1 MGIAEL
7 FVSFSVLLR
16 RLVFLAPVG
25 RSDFVPA
32 PVVNVV
38 LVPTPVAKLDV
49 GSFEFGWVPVCVAA
63 LVLLHFVELVPI
75 AGYR

>member
-25 RSDFVPA
+25 RSDFVPVVVVEAALDLA
-32 PVVNVV
+32 PVRMLALGSV
-38 LVPTPVAKLDV
+38 LL
-49 GSFEFGWVPVCVAA
+49 AA
-63 LVLLHFVELVPI
+63 LVLPHFVGFVPTV
-75 AGYR
+75 GYR